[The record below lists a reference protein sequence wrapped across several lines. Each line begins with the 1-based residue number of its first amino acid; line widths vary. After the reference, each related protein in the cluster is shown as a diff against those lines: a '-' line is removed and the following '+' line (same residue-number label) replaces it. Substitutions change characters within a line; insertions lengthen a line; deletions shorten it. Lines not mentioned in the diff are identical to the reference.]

1 MVMSMRASLY
11 EPINVYQPLAPDIG
25 IVDGPFEY
33 FSVAGLRMPMPF
45 TTRMTVVRLGNGD
58 LWLHSPIAYDEPLA
72 VQLRTLGR
80 VRHLISP
87 NQWHYAHIGEW
98 QRAFPDAVAWASPG
112 VRRRARA
119 RRIEVH
125 FDKDLGL
132 EPPPDWRDEI
142 DQTRMPGGIFGEFVF
157 LHRASRTLIL
167 ADTIMN
173 LEPAKLDQPWR
184 ALARISGMVYPHG
197 QIFFGMRLAQWL
209 NRAGRRRAF
218 ERIRS
223 WRPLRIVLSHGRSVD
238 NADAVVRRIFD

>member
-1 MVMSMRASLY
+1 MSASLY
-11 EPINVYQPLAPDIG
+11 EPINVYQALAADIG

-58 LWLHSPIAYDEPLA
+58 LWLHSPIAYDGPLA
-72 VQLRTLGR
+72 AQLRELGR

-112 VRRRARA
+112 VRQRARA

-125 FDKDLGL
+125 FGKELGR
-132 EPPPDWRDEI
+132 EPPPEWRDEI
-142 DQTRMPGGIFGEFVF
+142 DQTLVPGRIFREFVF
-157 LHRASRTLIL
+157 LHRSSRTLIL

-173 LEPAKLDQPWR
+173 LESAKIDQPWR

-197 QIFFGMRLAQWL
+197 QIFFGLRLAQLL
-209 NRAGRRRAF
+209 NRNGRQEAF
-218 ERIRS
+218 DKIRS
-223 WRPLRIVLSHGRSVD
+223 WRPLRIVLSHGRSFD
-238 NADAVVRRIFD
+238 HDADEAVRRIFG